1 LHSVGLGR
9 VSVPSQIRNNVVL
22 RIDQKAIKIF
32 PKVARLTLRLAFLA
46 PSIIQAII
54 EDQQAEE
61 ISLST
66 IPNKLPIKWTNQVD
80 ALGRRYR

>member
-1 LHSVGLGR
+1 
-9 VSVPSQIRNNVVL
+9 L